1 MGQLANAKQGMGIAV
16 LIINYKTAALTG
28 DCLRSLAA
36 ERAGEPTLRV
46 VLVDNASA
54 DGSVEALSR
63 LIAEQGWQDWVTLL
77 PQPENLGFAGGNNV
91 AIRHALGLRP
101 KPALLLLLNSD
112 TIVHPGCL
120 GHCRQRLEQEQRIGV
135 LSCNVRNGD
144 GTVQNVCRKLPRPL
158 IETLRALGLPYSLPR
173 LFGWADLE
181 DMTWDRDRLARP
193 VEWVG
198 GAFLFTRSEI
208 VEQLG
213 GLDESFFFY
222 GEDIEFCHRVRRA
235 GHLVFYEPLGRI
247 THFGGASSDPSRLAD
262 RRRNVLRWRA
272 RFLVQRKCYGR
283 LAQWWVAGLTLTAYC
298 WKRWWLSRRLGQTH
312 PHSLDIAATVAE
324 ISDAMIA
331 IREVR

>member
-1 MGQLANAKQGMGIAV
+1 MDIAV
-16 LIINYKTAALTG
+16 LIINYQTPALTA

-36 ERAGEPTLRV
+36 ERAGEPTLRA

-54 DGSVEALSR
+54 DDSVAALR
-63 LIAEQGWQDWVTLL
+63 ALIAEEGWQDWVTLL
-77 PQPENLGFAGGNNV
+77 PQRENQGFAGGTNV
-91 AIRHALGLRP
+91 AINHALSLRP
-101 KPALLLLLNSD
+101 KPELLLLLNSD
-112 TIVHPGCL
+112 TLVHPGCL
-120 GHCRQRLEQEQRIGV
+120 GHCRRRLEQQPLIGI

-158 IETLRALGLPYSLPR
+158 FETLRALGLPYSFPR

-222 GEDIEFCHRVRRA
+222 GEDIEFCHRVHRA
-235 GHLVFYEPLGRI
+235 GRLVFYEPRGRI
-247 THFGGASSDPSRLAD
+247 THFGGASSDPTRLAD

-283 LAQWWVAGLTLTAYC
+283 LAQWWVAGVSLTAYRC
-298 WKRWWLSRRLGQTH
+298 QRAWLAWRLGKNH
-312 PHSLDIAATVAE
+312 PRSRAMATTIAE
-324 ISDAMIA
+324 IGEALA
-331 IREVR
+331 IDRGGQR